1 MAPLDTGTLTCTCS
15 QQCTISTK
23 LESFEDWLIS
33 SSSFHHVVILN
44 QGTCSDLDLITN
56 NLISDDTTAVVGL
69 EYSYFAPSLDV
80 FDFAEKIQS
89 SATPEKS
96 DSIQLDLL
104 IPVERF
110 GLTLGYE
117 YKPSSA
123 SVTRAVQ
130 PLSLETKINT
140 HTLEITR
147 KVSEFKG
154 MELSI
159 LGGVSYAKQD
169 PLKIDCYA
177 QGSLVLGGFCPEA
190 DFSLVDGL
198 ALLNEGVTLYKPVL
212 TTEAD
217 AMSYRIG
224 GRLTGML
231 FQTMPFYAVAKLQQA
246 RISTS
251 YQSDLLNITDESILN
266 SEFQGITLSASLDS
280 ITADLPQ
287 TEPWKENSLTLSF
300 GASRQLSTSLS
311 ASLELKQ
318 LFVSRS
324 GYTAT
329 AGTKA
334 YNQNT
339 IFNAALWYTPRPSI
353 AVYLR
358 GEASSHNVL
367 GLDPLAYNRK
377 TSRFFEHSF
386 GQLSIGVVTSF

>member
-1 MAPLDTGTLTCTCS
+1 MHTKFTITAILTLIATP
-15 QQCTISTK
+15 
-23 LESFEDWLIS
+23 
-33 SSSFHHVVILN
+33 VVA
-44 QGTCSDLDLITN
+44 DLDLITN
-56 NLISDDTTAVVGL
+56 NLSSDDTTAVVGL

-104 IPVERF
+104 IPAERF

-123 SVTRAVQ
+123 GVTRAVQ

-147 KVSEFKG
+147 KVSKFKG

-177 QGSLVLGGFCPEA
+177 LGSLVLGGSCPEA
-190 DFSLVDGL
+190 DFSLVDGS
-198 ALLNEGVTLYKPVL
+198 ALLNDGVTLYKPVL

-231 FQTMPFYAVAKLQQA
+231 FQIMPFYAVAKLQQA

-266 SEFQGITLSASLDS
+266 SEFQGKTLSASLDS

-300 GASRQLSTSLS
+300 GASRQLSASFS

-318 LFVSRS
+318 LFVSRN

-329 AGTKA
+329 AGAKA